1 MNEKTEQERQEEI
14 RNKYRKINDS
24 ALLVETLTREF
35 EDDMTLFYR
44 VLDTMLSRLT
54 KVGKAD
60 LAQGIKGLD
69 QWPNERS
76 IR

>member
-14 RNKYRKINDS
+14 RNKYRRINDR

-69 QWPNERS
+69 QWPNERNT
-76 IR
+76 R

>member
-14 RNKYRKINDS
+14 RNKYRKINDR

-35 EDDMTLFYR
+35 ESDMTLFYR

-54 KVGKAD
+54 KVGKDD

-69 QWPNERS
+69 QWPNEKSTR
-76 IR
+76 